1 MPTVLPVT
9 ELQRNTATL
18 TDEVMRTK
26 EPIYLTR
33 RGKAA
38 VVLLDAAE
46 YDREMSYRKA
56 IAEREER
63 VRAGI
68 SRGHGEL
75 ERGDSV
81 PLGESLAQLADR
93 WAL

>member
-9 ELQRNTATL
+9 ELQRNTAAL
-18 TDEVMRTK
+18 TDEAMRTK

-56 IAEREER
+56 IIEREKS
-63 VRAGI
+63 VYAGI
-68 SRGHGEL
+68 SRGHEELKRGEAA
-75 ERGDSV
+75 
-81 PLGESLAQLADR
+81 SLDETLSQLADK
-93 WAL
+93 WSL

>member
-9 ELQRNTATL
+9 ELQRNTAAL
-18 TDEVMRTK
+18 TDEAMRTK

-56 IAEREER
+56 IIEREKN
-63 VRAGI
+63 VYAGI
-68 SRGHGEL
+68 TRGHDEL
-75 ERGDSV
+75 RR
-81 PLGESLAQLADR
+81 GESASLDETLSQLTDK
-93 WAL
+93 WSL

>member
-9 ELQRNTATL
+9 ELQRNTAAL
-18 TDEVMRTK
+18 TDAAMRTK

-56 IAEREER
+56 IIEREKSIF
-63 VRAGI
+63 AGI
-68 SRGHGEL
+68 TRGHDEL
-75 ERGDSV
+75 RR
-81 PLGESLAQLADR
+81 GESASLDETLSQLEDK
-93 WAL
+93 WSL

>member
-9 ELQRNTATL
+9 ELQRNTAAL
-18 TDEVMRTK
+18 TDEAMRTK

-56 IAEREER
+56 IIEREKS
-63 VRAGI
+63 VYAGI
-68 SRGHGEL
+68 TRGHDEL
-75 ERGDSV
+75 RR
-81 PLGESLAQLADR
+81 GESASLDEALSQLADK
-93 WAL
+93 WSL

>member
-9 ELQRNTATL
+9 ELQRNTAAL
-18 TDEVMRTK
+18 TDEAMRTK

-56 IAEREER
+56 IIEREKS
-63 VRAGI
+63 VYAGI
-68 SRGHGEL
+68 TRGHDEL
-75 ERGDSV
+75 AR
-81 PLGESLAQLADR
+81 GESSSLDETLTKLADK
-93 WAL
+93 WSL

>member
-9 ELQRNTATL
+9 ELQRNTAAL
-18 TDEVMRTK
+18 TDEAMRKK

-56 IAEREER
+56 IIEREKS
-63 VRAGI
+63 VYAGI
-68 SRGHGEL
+68 SRGHDEL
-75 ERGDSV
+75 AC
-81 PLGESLAQLADR
+81 GESSSLDETLTQLADK
-93 WAL
+93 WSL

>member
-9 ELQRNTATL
+9 ELQRNTAAL
-18 TDEVMRTK
+18 TDEAMRTK

-56 IAEREER
+56 IIEREKS
-63 VRAGI
+63 VYAGI
-68 SRGHGEL
+68 SRGHDEL
-75 ERGDSV
+75 AR
-81 PLGESLAQLADR
+81 GESSSLDEALSQLADK
-93 WAL
+93 WSL

>member
-9 ELQRNTATL
+9 ELQRNMAAL
-18 TDEVMRTK
+18 VDEAMRTK
-26 EPIYLTR
+26 EPVYLTR

-56 IAEREER
+56 IIEREKG
-63 VRAGI
+63 VYAGI
-68 SRGHGEL
+68 TRGHDEL
-75 ERGDSV
+75 AR
-81 PLGESLAQLADR
+81 GESSSLDETLTQLADR
-93 WAL
+93 RPL

>member
-9 ELQRNTATL
+9 ELQRNTAAL
-18 TDEVMRTK
+18 TDEAMRTK

-56 IAEREER
+56 IIGREKR
-63 VRAGI
+63 VYEGI
-68 SRGHGEL
+68 TQGHNELRYGEL
-75 ERGDSV
+75 A
-81 PLGESLAQLADR
+81 SLDETLSQLADK
-93 WAL
+93 WSL

>member
-18 TDEVMRTK
+18 TDEVMRKK

>member
-9 ELQRNTATL
+9 ELQRNTAAL
-18 TDEVMRTK
+18 TDEAMRTK

-56 IAEREER
+56 IIEREKS
-63 VRAGI
+63 VYAGI
-68 SRGHGEL
+68 SRGHVEL
-75 ERGDSV
+75 RR
-81 PLGESLAQLADR
+81 GESASLDETLSQLEDK
-93 WAL
+93 WSL